1 MLYKENFPKKKKDR
15 MKIIYSIVFGGIT
28 LAAALVAV
36 AGFLTAYVH
45 PQGREWIS
53 FPGLILLPVLALN
66 LLLFIGWWW
75 AGSGW
80 KWVPLGAILLNIG
93 FLLSMFHIRIHT
105 DNNIPTDRQIKLITY
120 NVNNFYTDHV
130 TTLAAIAAWTRI
142 ENPDIVCFQ
151 ECPDES
157 FIAMDSIAAAFSF
170 LPYTC
175 SARPASRGPGLAI
188 FSRYPVEWCE
198 PVLYPE
204 SSNQSLV
211 AVLNMEGESVRLF
224 NNHLQTTSVNA
235 VKPRLYQAR
244 AEGNAQEGT
253 QAAFQ
258 MAFTMKRNFVL
269 RADQADYVRQLID
282 HQSMPVIVCGDFND
296 TPASYAYHKIKG
308 NLKDGFR
315 EAGSGFGYT
324 FRQLRKLFRIDY
336 VFYSPTFKA
345 IRYDSPD
352 LPFSD
357 HKPVVCVLVRREA

>member
-1 MLYKENFPKKKKDR
+1 
-15 MKIIYSIVFGGIT
+15 MKILYYIIGGGLT
-28 LAAALVAV
+28 SVAALLAV
-36 AGFLTAYVH
+36 AGFFTRYIH
-45 PQGREWIS
+45 PEGKEWIS
-53 FPGLILLPVLALN
+53 FPGLILLPVLAVN
-66 LLLFIGWWW
+66 LLLLIGWWR

-80 KWVPLGAILLNIG
+80 KWIPFGAIVLNIG
-93 FLLSMFHIRIHT
+93 FLLSMFHIRIT
-105 DNNIPTDRQIKLITY
+105 TPPAVSKEKQIKLITY
-120 NVNNFYTDHV
+120 NVNNFYTDGV
-130 TTLAAIAAWTRI
+130 FTLPAIAAWMQT
-142 ENPDIVCFQ
+142 ENPDLICFQ
-151 ECPDES
+151 ECPAES
-157 FIAMDSIAAAFSF
+157 TLAMDSIAAAFPF

-175 SARPASRGPGLAI
+175 STRPAGKGPGLAI

-204 SSNQSLV
+204 SLNQSLV
-211 AVLNMEGESVRLF
+211 AVLHIQGELVRVF

-244 AEGNAQEGT
+244 AQGNAQEGT

-258 MAFTMKRNFVL
+258 MAFEMKRNFVL

-308 NLKDGFR
+308 DLKDGFR

-324 FRQLRKLFRIDY
+324 FRQLKKLFRIDY
-336 VFYSPTFKA
+336 VFYSPAFKS

-357 HKPVVCVLVRREA
+357 HKPVVCVLVPRTA